1 MVVLVLLNGFF
12 VAAEFALVRVS
23 RGRIAEAAEAE
34 ASAAVVLR
42 ELEDLSK
49 YLAACQFGITLAS
62 LGIGF
67 LGEPAFA
74 QLLEPPLGGV
84 LSHGLAAVIAIS
96 FAYVVST
103 AAHITIGEQV
113 PKILAISD
121 AELVARRIARPLW
134 IFTRI
139 FQPGIVVLNRASN
152 GILRM
157 LGVRGDALEEESTTP
172 EEIRRLIGE
181 SVAGGQLA
189 RLEAEMLAGVF
200 ELGELSAREVMT
212 PFPAIVGVDAETTV
226 EAALDRFIDSGHTRL
241 PVARR
246 DAQDRMTGVVHVNEV
261 LREVRRGSPDT
272 PLGTLAG
279 PVLIVPETRP
289 LESLLTEMQSQ
300 RVSLAVVA
308 DEYGRTVGIVSVED
322 IVEEIVGEIV
332 DETDPAMADVRR
344 LPDGELYVRGHVPL
358 TDLDDYGVVL
368 RGGSDAF
375 VSIGGLVTD
384 RLGRLPL
391 AGEEVYVDGWR
402 VRVISVR
409 ERRVEAVRIA
419 PAPSA

>member
-1 MVVLVLLNGFF
+1 MAVLVLLNGFF

-34 ASAAVVLR
+34 AGAAVVLR
-42 ELEDLSK
+42 ELDDLSK

-74 QLLEPPLGGV
+74 RLLEPPLGHV
-84 LSHGLAAVIAIS
+84 VSHGLATVIAIT

-113 PKILAISD
+113 PKIIAISD
-121 AELVARRIARPLW
+121 AERVARRIARPLW

-157 LGVRGDALEEESTTP
+157 LGVRGDALEEDAATP
-172 EEIRRLIGE
+172 EELRRLIGE
-181 SVAGGQLA
+181 SVAGGQLE
-189 RLEAEMLAGVF
+189 RLEAEMLSGVF
-200 ELGELSAREVMT
+200 ALGRLNARDVMT

-241 PVARR
+241 PVAER
-246 DAQDRMTGVVHVNEV
+246 DAPDHVTGMVHVNEV
-261 LREVRRGSPDT
+261 LREARRGSPDT
-272 PLGTLAG
+272 RLGTLAG
-279 PVLIVPETRP
+279 AVLIIPETRP
-289 LESLLTEMQSQ
+289 LEGLLTEMQSL

-308 DEYGRTVGIVSVED
+308 DEYGR
-322 IVEEIVGEIV
+322 
-332 DETDPAMADVRR
+332 R
-344 LPDGELYVRGHVPL
+344 LPDGALYVRGHVPL

-391 AGEEVYVDGWR
+391 AGEEVDFDGWR

-409 ERRVEAVRIA
+409 ERRVEAVQIA
-419 PAPSA
+419 PGPSA

>member
-1 MVVLVLLNGFF
+1 
-12 VAAEFALVRVS
+12 
-23 RGRIAEAAEAE
+23 
-34 ASAAVVLR
+34 
-42 ELEDLSK
+42 
-49 YLAACQFGITLAS
+49 
-62 LGIGF
+62 
-67 LGEPAFA
+67 
-74 QLLEPPLGGV
+74 
-84 LSHGLAAVIAIS
+84 VIAIT

-113 PKILAISD
+113 PKIIAISD
-121 AELVARRIARPLW
+121 AERVARRIARPLW

-139 FQPGIVVLNRASN
+139 FQPGIVLLNRASN

-157 LGVRGDALEEESTTP
+157 LGVRGDALEEDAATP

-181 SVAGGQLA
+181 SVAGGQLE
-189 RLEAEMLAGVF
+189 RLEAEMLSGVF
-200 ELGELSAREVMT
+200 ELGQLSARDVMT
-212 PFPAIVGVDAETTV
+212 PFPAIVAVDAETTV
-226 EAALDRFIDSGHTRL
+226 EAALDRFVDSGHTRL
-241 PVARR
+241 PVAER
-246 DAQDRMTGVVHVNEV
+246 DARDRVTGVVHVNEV

-279 PVLIVPETRP
+279 TVLIVPATRP
-289 LESLLTEMQSQ
+289 LEGLLTEMQAQ
-300 RVSLAVVA
+300 RASLAVVA
-308 DEYGRTVGIVSVED
+308 DEYGRTIGLVSIED
-322 IVEEIVGEIV
+322 IVEEIVGEIA
-332 DETDPAMADVRR
+332 DETDPALADVRR
-344 LPDGELYVRGHVPL
+344 LPDGDVYARGHVPL

-391 AGEEVYVDGWR
+391 AGEEVDIDGWR